1 MRAIIVDDEEL
12 ARRGLALRLA
22 KHADVELL
30 GECRNAR
37 EAVKAIRELGPDVV
51 FLDVQMPGKGGFDV
65 LAGLDMPVPPKVVFV
80 TAHDEHALAAFRVNA
95 LDYLLKPVQEAA
107 LEEAL
112 ARVRRSLG
120 VRDGGEAQAR
130 LRALTEALGGGRPPA
145 AGDDTLAVHG
155 SGRIRLVRIAD
166 IDYVE
171 AQGDYV
177 AIHTAGRALM
187 MRTTLADMEERL
199 RSRGFLR
206 IHRSQVVN
214 KTRVVELKAMDNG
227 EYDVILSDGS
237 QLKLSRSYRAA
248 LDHLVPGRAAEDG

>member
-1 MRAIIVDDEEL
+1 MRALIVDDEEL
-12 ARRGLALRLA
+12 ARRGLALRLG

-37 EAVKAIRELGPDVV
+37 EAVKAIRELTPDVV
-51 FLDVQMPGKGGFDV
+51 FLDIQMPGKSGFDV
-65 LAGLDMPVPPKVVFV
+65 LSALDTPAPPRVVFV

-95 LDYLLKPVQEAA
+95 LDYLLKPVEEAA

-112 ARVRRSLG
+112 QRVRRSLG
-120 VRDGGEAQAR
+120 ANDAGDAQAR
-130 LRALTEALGGGRPPA
+130 LRALTEALGGGFVPA
-145 AGDDTLAVHG
+145 AGDETLAVHG

-166 IDYVE
+166 IDYLE

-177 AIHTAGRALM
+177 AIHAAGRALM

-199 RSRGFLR
+199 RPKGFLR

-214 KTRVVELKAMDNG
+214 KTRVVELKALDNG
-227 EYDVILSDGS
+227 EYDVILRDGS

-248 LDHLVPGRAAEDG
+248 LDQLVPGRGG

>member
-1 MRAIIVDDEEL
+1 MRALIVDDEEL
-12 ARRGLALRLA
+12 ARRGLALRLG

-37 EAVKAIRELGPDVV
+37 EAVKAIRELSPDVV
-51 FLDVQMPGKGGFDV
+51 FLDIQMPGRSGFDV
-65 LAGLDMPVPPKVVFV
+65 LTALDMPAPPKVVFV

-95 LDYLLKPVQEAA
+95 LDYLLKPVEEAP

-112 ARVRRSLG
+112 QRVRRSLG
-120 VRDGGEAQAR
+120 ANDAGEAQAR
-130 LRALTEALGGGRPPA
+130 LRALTEVLGNGGLPA
-145 AGDDTLAVHG
+145 GAVEETLAVHG

-166 IDYVE
+166 IDYLE

-177 AIHTAGRALM
+177 AIHAAGRALM

-199 RSRGFLR
+199 RAKGFLR
-206 IHRSQVVN
+206 IHRSQIVN
-214 KTRVVELKAMDNG
+214 KSRVVELKALDNG
-227 EYDVILSDGS
+227 EYDVILRDGS

-248 LDHLVPGRAAEDG
+248 LGELVPGRGS